1 MGTDSAGASL
11 VVKDHGKWNHNAVLA
26 ACEDDLFVVISA
38 LYSFALTPLFL
49 VLATL
54 GFKRCHSQDLYS
66 LIQRLDGKGQFKAKK
81 HTPKSR
87 VVLRWIRLS

>member
-1 MGTDSAGASL
+1 
-11 VVKDHGKWNHNAVLA
+11 
-26 ACEDDLFVVISA
+26 
-38 LYSFALTPLFL
+38 
-49 VLATL
+49 
-54 GFKRCHSQDLYS
+54 